1 MARGRTTIKKQER
14 QGHKEFS
21 ALLRQWRKEKLP
33 EERLQTRFMA
43 EQEARELLEERVG
56 YLTEDDLKKFSRLVN
71 TDLKNGATQRS
82 RLVRVY
88 TGQHLERLI
97 AHLGT
102 FNLWAK
108 QLFTDP
114 EERLHEPLST
124 LLKGDILPGLGKTA
138 PTMILYL
145 RNPDRYNIWTASM
158 EKGLLRLLGGKRK
171 GREHLHDY
179 FAYNE
184 EVNGLKEAFMLRSQE
199 VDVILSQVARESGR
213 RWTIKLGRRKGE
225 EEQKAYDSR
234 EEVSEASE
242 RYGQGG
248 YTLEML
254 TREVFYP
261 ESFIREVEALLLE
274 KRQVIFYGPPG
285 TGKTFFAEKFARYFT
300 DIPQSPGQGS
310 TRVIQFHPSYGYEEF
325 IEGIRP
331 IPSDGGLKY
340 EIVPGV
346 FKKFC
351 DEARGKW
358 GRYVLIIDEINR
370 GNIPKIFGEL
380 MYLLEYRRA
389 AIELQYSGRSFAV
402 PENIFLI
409 GTMNTAD
416 RSLALVDHALR
427 RRFHFIQFLPQIDL
441 LKKWLEAH
449 QIDPSEG
456 ERLGK
461 LNRRLQDEGIE
472 EGFLIGHSHFMRD
485 DLKRGGL
492 RKVILYTIKP
502 MLEEYFYL
510 HPTKVD
516 QIVREIFPEVLEGF

>member
-1 MARGRTTIKKQER
+1 MAERKTIIRQEKR
-14 QGHKEFS
+14 KENQEFE
-21 ALLRQWRKEKLP
+21 AFLRRWRKELFP
-33 EERLQTRFMA
+33 EERLQARFMA

-56 YLTEDDLKKFSRLVN
+56 YLTKDDLKRLSTLVN
-71 TDLKNGATQRS
+71 SDFKKGTIQKS

-97 AHLGT
+97 AHLDT
-102 FNLWAK
+102 FNLWVK
-108 QLFTDP
+108 RLFTDP
-114 EERLHEPLST
+114 EERLHEPLSA

-158 EKGLLRLLGGKRK
+158 EKGLLRLLNRKKK
-171 GREHLHDY
+171 GREELQDY

-184 EVNGLKEAFMLRSQE
+184 EVNSLKETCALRSQE
-199 VDVILSQVARESGR
+199 IDVILSRMARESGR
-213 RWTIKLGRRKGE
+213 RWTIKPRRKGE
-225 EEQKAYDSR
+225 RGESAHDIHEEIA
-234 EEVSEASE
+234 EASE
-242 RYGQGG
+242 RYGQGS

-254 TREVFYP
+254 AREVFYP

-300 DIPQSPGQGS
+300 DPLQSSSQGRV
-310 TRVIQFHPSYGYEEF
+310 RVIQFHPSYGYEEF

-331 IPSDGGLKY
+331 VPTDGGLKY
-340 EIVPGV
+340 EIVPGI
-346 FKKFC
+346 FKRFC

-358 GRYVLIIDEINR
+358 GRYLLIIDEINR

-402 PENIFLI
+402 PDNLFLI
-409 GTMNTAD
+409 GTMNTTD

-427 RRFHFIQFLPQIDL
+427 RRFHFIQFLPQPDL
-441 LKKWLEAH
+441 LKKWLDVH
-449 QIDPSEG
+449 QIDPSEA

-461 LNRRLQDEGIE
+461 LNRRLQEEGIE
-472 EGFLIGHSHFMRD
+472 EGFLIGHSHFMRE

-492 RKVILYTIKP
+492 RKVVLYTIKP
-502 MLEEYFYL
+502 MLEEYFYH
-510 HPTKVD
+510 HPAKVD
-516 QIVREIFPEVLEGF
+516 QIVREIFPDVLER